1 MQVKRSSMLPGNGAG
16 IDWDRLS
23 SEVAELDD
31 LAAAVA
37 AFGEKVPPEAATV
50 RRWQELPTAALVALA
65 QAGHRDAF
73 DPLYRRYS
81 RAVRTYAESRL
92 RIVGRTAYADDV
104 ASLTWMK
111 ALNAIGRYQPRVD
124 GDPFKAW
131 LLTIARYECARMMD
145 RLRVETP
152 VSDDTETA
160 LWDHRPAV
168 GHAVTDDGG
177 EVPETAEKLRMLA
190 CLRDGVSD
198 LPADQQ
204 TVIRLRLEGAAL
216 CDVARLTGWNYRRV
230 TRVWEAAQHAL
241 RARLTGGDDDLFA
254 DRDAVRAAAATL
266 PAAQREVVLMRL
278 DGMRECD
285 IVRATG
291 RSKKA
296 VSGAWER
303 AKRTMRDQM
312 AGFTT
317 TTRETTPG
325 DLAALREAAATL
337 PAAQRDVALMRLD
350 GMRSCDIV
358 RATGRST
365 SAVANAWDRARKT
378 FARHGLAVAA

>member
-1 MQVKRSSMLPGNGAG
+1 MLVKRSSMLPGNGTEV
-16 IDWDRLS
+16 DWKRLS
-23 SEVAELDD
+23 AEVSD
-31 LAAAVA
+31 LADLASAVA
-37 AFGEKVPPEAATV
+37 AFGAKVPPDAATV

-81 RAVRTYAESRL
+81 RAVRVYAENRL
-92 RIVGRTAYADDV
+92 RIVGRTADADDV

-111 ALNAIGRYQPRVD
+111 AMGAIGRYQPRVD

-168 GHAVTDDGG
+168 GHAVADSG
-177 EVPETAEKLRMLA
+177 EMPETAEKLRMLA

-198 LPADQQ
+198 LPVEQQ
-204 TVIRLRLEGAAL
+204 TVLRLRLEGAAL
-216 CDVARLTGWNYRRV
+216 CDVARLTGWDYRRV

-303 AKRTMRDQM
+303 AKRAMRDEM

-317 TTRETTPG
+317 AARQEMTPG
-325 DLAALREAAATL
+325 DLVALRAAAATL
-337 PAAQRDVALMRLD
+337 PAAQREVALMRLD

-378 FARHGLAVAA
+378 FTRHGLTAVA